1 MRQKLTDTTY
11 AIALLIALTLVFA
24 TLASFT
30 TQAQSNAQQGTS
42 FTLEGKITESAP
54 GKLTVST
61 EDNIIFHVTYDEKT
75 SIYRKDGSAG
85 SPSDLKV
92 GATIK
97 AAGEL
102 SPAGVVEANRIDL
115 E

>member
-1 MRQKLTDTTY
+1 MNRK
-11 AIALLIALTLVFA
+11 VFA
-24 TLASFT
+24 VMLWALALAFASWSPST
-30 TQAQSNAQQGTS
+30 ARAQSNSQQGTS
-42 FTLEGKITESAP
+42 FNLEGKITEHTS

-61 EDNIIFHVTYDEKT
+61 EDNIIFHVTYDQKT

-85 SPSDLKV
+85 SPEDLKV

-102 SPAGVVEANRIDL
+102 SPAGVVEAHRIDL